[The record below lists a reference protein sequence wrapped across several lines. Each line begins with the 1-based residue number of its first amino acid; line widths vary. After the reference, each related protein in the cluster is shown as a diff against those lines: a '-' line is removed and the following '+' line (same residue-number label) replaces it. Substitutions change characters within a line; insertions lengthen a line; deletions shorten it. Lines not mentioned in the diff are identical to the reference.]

1 MNKGKV
7 YLIGAGPGDV
17 GLMTLKGKHIIEI
30 ADAIVYDRLA
40 NPRLLNFARN
50 DAEFIYVGKTPDHH
64 TLKQPEINELLA
76 KLAKEGKTVARLKGG
91 DPFVFGRG
99 GEEGER
105 LRQEDLPFEV
115 IPGITSAIAVPA
127 YAGIPVTH
135 RSLTSTFT
143 VITGH
148 EDPTKDDSQIN
159 WKRLAE
165 DPGTL
170 IFLMGVGRL
179 SQIVEALVS
188 NGKSAQTPIAL
199 IRWGTRPEQ
208 LVVTGTLENIE
219 NEVSRAG
226 LTSPAI
232 IIIGDVVTMRDTLTW
247 FEDKPLFGKRILVT
261 RAREQAS
268 VLSEQIEALGGEA
281 LEAPM
286 ISVRE
291 PENKT
296 PLQDAIQ
303 TIESYDW
310 IIFTS
315 VNGVKFFF
323 DEMKQ
328 LKRDIRALGQT
339 KICAIGP
346 KTKALLEDKGLFV
359 EAMPEVFRAE
369 AVAELLKE
377 KMDTPGKILLPR
389 SNLGREVL
397 VSELQKLGHSVN
409 DVVSYETVRS
419 DFPGTSLKEYLKEK
433 TIQIITFTSSST
445 VKNFMDL
452 IDHDLSLVQGVT
464 IASIGPITSETA
476 QKLGLTVD
484 IEAETYTISGLIDAI
499 IMAVKTAGK

>member
-1 MNKGKV
+1 MKKGKV
-7 YLIGAGPGDV
+7 YLIGAGPGDI
-17 GLMTLKGKHIIEI
+17 GLMTLKGRHIIEI
-30 ADAIVYDRLA
+30 ADTIVYDRLA
-40 NPRLLNFARN
+40 NPRLLNFARS
-50 DAEFIYVGKTPDHH
+50 DAELIYVGKTPDHH
-64 TLKQPEINELLA
+64 TLKQDEINELLA
-76 KLAKEGKTVARLKGG
+76 KLAKEGKLVARLKGG

-105 LRQEDLPFEV
+105 LQEEELEFEV

-135 RSLTSTFT
+135 RTLTSTFT

-148 EDPTKDDSQIN
+148 EDPLKDDSQIN

-179 SQIVEALVS
+179 PKIIDALVT

-219 NEVSRAG
+219 EEVARAG

-247 FEDKPLFGKRILVT
+247 FEEKPLFGKRILVT

-268 VLSEQIEALGGEA
+268 ALSEQIEELGGEA

-291 PENKT
+291 PEDKT
-296 PLQDAIQ
+296 PLQNAIN
-303 TIESYDW
+303 TVESYDW
-310 IIFTS
+310 IVFTS

-323 DEMKQ
+323 DEMKN
-328 LKRDIRALGQT
+328 LKRDIRSLGQN

-346 KTKALLEDKGLFV
+346 KTKSLLEEKGLFV
-359 EAMPEVFRAE
+359 EAMPEIFRAE
-369 AVAELLKE
+369 AVAEVLKD
-377 KMDTPGKILLPR
+377 KMPEPGKILLPR

-397 VSELQKLGHSVN
+397 VTELENLGHTVD
-409 DVVSYETVRS
+409 DVVCYETVRS
-419 DFPGTSLKEYLKEK
+419 DFLGNTLKERLTEK
-433 TIQIITFTSSST
+433 DIHLITFTSSST
-445 VKNFMDL
+445 VKNFMEL
-452 IDHDLSLVQGVT
+452 INNDASLVEGID

-476 QKLGLTVD
+476 RELGLNVT
-484 IEAETYTISGLIDAI
+484 IEADTYTIDGLIKAI
-499 IMAVKTAGK
+499 TSYVKK

>member
-1 MNKGKV
+1 MKKGKV

-17 GLMTLKGKHIIEI
+17 GLMTLKGRHIIEI
-30 ADAIVYDRLA
+30 ADTIVYDRLA
-40 NPRLLNFARN
+40 NPRLLNFAKN

-64 TLKQPEINELLA
+64 TLKQSEINELLA
-76 KLAKEGKTVARLKGG
+76 DLAKEGKVVARLKGG

-105 LRQEDLPFEV
+105 LQEENLDFEV

-135 RSLTSTFT
+135 RTLTSTFT
-143 VITGH
+143 VVTGH

-179 SQIVEALVS
+179 PQIINALIT

-208 LVVTGTLENIE
+208 LVVTGTLDTIE
-219 NEVSRAG
+219 DKVARAG

-232 IIIGDVVTMRDTLTW
+232 IIIGDVVTMREKLTW
-247 FEDKPLFGKRILVT
+247 FEEKPLFGRRILVT

-268 VLSEQIEALGGEA
+268 ALSEQIEELGGEA

-291 PENKT
+291 PEDKA
-296 PLQDAIQ
+296 PLYNAIDN
-303 TIESYDW
+303 IESYDW
-310 IIFTS
+310 IVFTS

-323 DEMKQ
+323 NEMKN
-328 LKRDIRALGQT
+328 LKRDIRSLGQT

-346 KTKALLEDKGLFV
+346 KTKALLEEKGLFV

-369 AVAELLKE
+369 AVAEILKE
-377 KMDTPGKILLPR
+377 KMVKPGKILLPR
-389 SNLGREVL
+389 SNIGRDVL
-397 VSELQKLGHSVN
+397 VNELQKLGHTVD
-409 DVVSYETVRS
+409 DVVCYETVRS
-419 DFPGTSLKEYLKEK
+419 DFAGNTLKERLMDKD
-433 TIQIITFTSSST
+433 IHLITFTSSST
-445 VKNFMDL
+445 VKNFMEL
-452 IDHDLSLVQGVT
+452 INNDLSLVKGVD
-464 IASIGPITSETA
+464 IASIGPITSKTA
-476 QKLGLTVD
+476 KDLGLTVD
-484 IEAETYTISGLIDAI
+484 IEADSYTINGLVEAI
-499 IMAVKTAGK
+499 LSYVKK